1 MLSSAKN
8 RDVGADDQVSHSPLL
23 VGPPGARYSRVNNN
37 PGGPTMFSFARFS
50 LTAAVGAGLLAG
62 AAHAAE
68 WKFNNGLPE
77 GRGESKQLEQFA
89 ADVAD
94 LSGGSLTIDV
104 FHGGSLNLKDNDV
117 ARWLPQGAVEM
128 GLVWANYLGR
138 DVPALNAVMVQGS
151 VGSPEELITALPE
164 IQEIYTEVLSEM
176 DIVPT
181 GFMALPLLKASI
193 FCREEP
199 VRTLDD
205 LKTRKLRVWSNDQVE
220 TFTKLGVSAQ
230 IVGQNDL
237 YVALQTGVVDC
248 AVYPALFAH
257 TISLQEVTKYAS
269 YLYPVAGV
277 PYVLG
282 ASQGAWDGLS
292 DAERDAVTTAAGR
305 VWERTNEYSQA
316 EENEQAAR
324 AKLTEQGIEFL
335 DDFSDDDRSAFLAAA
350 SSTWEELA
358 NEAGGDAPAY
368 RQRILAVLGR

>member
-1 MLSSAKN
+1 MFKGLRQTVSAALI
-8 RDVGADDQVSHSPLL
+8 VGVASGSALAAD
-23 VGPPGARYSRVNNN
+23 
-37 PGGPTMFSFARFS
+37 
-50 LTAAVGAGLLAG
+50 
-62 AAHAAE
+62 

-77 GRGESKQLEQFA
+77 GRGESKQLETFA
-89 ADVAD
+89 ADVAE
-94 LSGGSLTIDV
+94 LSNGSLNIDV

-117 ARWLPQGAVEM
+117 ARWLPRGAVEM

-138 DVPALNAVMVQGS
+138 DVPALNAVMIQGS
-151 VGSPEELITALPE
+151 VGSPEELISALPE
-164 IQEIYTEVLSEM
+164 IQEIYTEVLGEM

-199 VRTLDD
+199 VRTLED

-282 ASQGAWDGLS
+282 ASKGAWESLT
-292 DAERDAVTTAAGR
+292 DAEREAVGTAAAR
-305 VWERTNEYSQA
+305 VWERTNEYSKA

-324 AKLTEQGIEFL
+324 AKLAEQGVEFL
-335 DDFSDDDRSAFLAAA
+335 EPFSDEDRAAFLEAA
-350 SSTWEELA
+350 SATWQEMAE
-358 NEAGGDAPAY
+358 EAGGKAPEY
-368 RQRILAVLGR
+368 RQRILSVLGR

>member
-1 MLSSAKN
+1 MMFEKIRRTFSVATVLALATGS
-8 RDVGADDQVSHSPLL
+8 
-23 VGPPGARYSRVNNN
+23 VN
-37 PGGPTMFSFARFS
+37 
-50 LTAAVGAGLLAG
+50 
-62 AAHAAE
+62 AAE

-77 GRGESKQLEQFA
+77 GRGESAQLETFA
-89 ADVAD
+89 ADVAE

-117 ARWLPQGAVEM
+117 ARWLPRGAVEM

-138 DVPALNAVMVQGS
+138 DVPALNAVMIQGS

-164 IQEIYTEVLSEM
+164 IQEIYTEVLGEL

-193 FCREEP
+193 FCREDP
-199 VRTLDD
+199 VRTLED
-205 LKTRKLRVWSNDQVE
+205 LKTKKLRVWSNDQVE

-257 TISLQEVTKYAS
+257 TISLQEVTGYAS

-282 ASQGAWDGLS
+282 ASKEAWDGLS
-292 DAERDAVTTAAGR
+292 DAEREAVSTAAAR
-305 VWERTNEYSQA
+305 VWERTNEYSKA
-316 EENEQAAR
+316 DENEQAAR
-324 AKLTEQGIEFL
+324 AKLAEQGIEFL
-335 DDFSDDDRSAFLAAA
+335 EPFSDEDRAAFLDAA
-350 SSTWEELA
+350 SATWLEMAE
-358 NEAGGDAPAY
+358 EAGGNAPEY
-368 RQRILAVLGR
+368 RQRILGVLGR

>member
-1 MLSSAKN
+1 MTKVIRRSLSIALFAGFVASSAIA
-8 RDVGADDQVSHSPLL
+8 AD
-23 VGPPGARYSRVNNN
+23 
-37 PGGPTMFSFARFS
+37 
-50 LTAAVGAGLLAG
+50 
-62 AAHAAE
+62 

-77 GRGESKQLEQFA
+77 GRGESKQLESFA

-94 LSGGSLTIDV
+94 LTDGSLTIDV

-117 ARWLPQGAVEM
+117 ARWLPRGAVQM

-138 DVPALNAVMVQGS
+138 DVPALNAVMIQGS

-164 IQEIYTEVLSEM
+164 IQEIYAEVLGEM

-193 FCREEP
+193 FCREKP
-199 VRTLDD
+199 VRTLED
-205 LKTRKLRVWSNDQVE
+205 LRTRKLRVWSNDQVE

-248 AVYPALFAH
+248 TVYPALFAH
-257 TISLQEVTKYAS
+257 TISLNEVAKYAS

-282 ASQGAWDGLS
+282 ASQGAWDGLT
-292 DAERDAVTTAAGR
+292 DAERDAVSTAAAR
-305 VWERTNEYSQA
+305 VWERTNEYSKA

-324 AKLTEQGIEFL
+324 AKLTDQGVTFL
-335 DDFSDDDRSAFLAAA
+335 DAFSDEDRAAFLDAA
-350 SSTWEELA
+350 SSTWEEMA
-358 NEAGGDAPAY
+358 EDAGGKAPEY
-368 RQRILAVLGR
+368 RQRILDVLGR

>member
-1 MLSSAKN
+1 MIK
-8 RDVGADDQVSHSPLL
+8 
-23 VGPPGARYSRVNNN
+23 
-37 PGGPTMFSFARFS
+37 FIRFS
-50 LTAAVGAGLLAG
+50 LQVALGICISAASAQ
-62 AAHAAE
+62 AAD

-77 GRGESKQLEQFA
+77 GRGESKQLETFA
-89 ADVAD
+89 AEVAE
-94 LSGGSLTIDV
+94 LSGGSLNIDV

-117 ARWLPQGAVEM
+117 ARWLPRGAAEM

-164 IQEIYTEVLSEM
+164 IQEIYEEVLAEWG
-176 DIVPT
+176 IVPT

-193 FCREEP
+193 FCREKP
-199 VRTLDD
+199 VRTLDE
-205 LKTRKLRVWSNDQVE
+205 LRTRKLRVWSNDQVE

-282 ASQGAWDGLS
+282 ASENAWKALS
-292 DAERDAVTTAAGR
+292 DAERTAVSTAAAN
-305 VWERTNEYSQA
+305 VWKRTNEYSKA

-324 AKLTEQGIEFL
+324 AKLSAQGIEFL
-335 DDFSDDDRSAFLAAA
+335 DAFSDDDRSAFLNAA
-350 SSTWEELA
+350 SATWQELA
-358 NEAGGDAPAY
+358 AEAGGKAPEY
-368 RQRILAVLGR
+368 RQRILTVLGR

>member
-1 MLSSAKN
+1 MNAIFRRTLPVALAL
-8 RDVGADDQVSHSPLL
+8 GL
-23 VGPPGARYSRVNNN
+23 V
-37 PGGPTMFSFARFS
+37 
-50 LTAAVGAGLLAG
+50 AGTG
-62 AAHAAE
+62 TAAE

-77 GRGESKQLEQFA
+77 GRGESAQLETFA
-89 ADVAD
+89 ADVAE
-94 LSGGSLTIDV
+94 LTGGSLTIDV

-117 ARWLPQGAVEM
+117 ARWLPRGAVEM

-138 DVPALNAVMVQGS
+138 DVPALNAVMIQGS
-151 VGSPEELITALPE
+151 VGSPEELIAALPE
-164 IQEIYTEVLSEM
+164 IQEIYTEVLGEL

-193 FCREEP
+193 FCREDP

-205 LKTRKLRVWSNDQVE
+205 LRTKKLRVWSNDQVE

-282 ASQGAWDGLS
+282 ASKAAWDGLG
-292 DAERDAVTTAAGR
+292 DDERAAINTAAAR
-305 VWERTNEYSQA
+305 VWERTNEYSKA
-316 EENEQAAR
+316 EENEAAAR
-324 AKLTEQGIEFL
+324 AKLAEQGIEFL
-335 DDFSDDDRSAFLAAA
+335 DAFSDEDRAAFLEAA
-350 SSTWEELA
+350 SATWLQMAE
-358 NEAGGDAPAY
+358 EAGGNAPEY
-368 RQRILAVLGR
+368 RQRILDVLGR

>member
-1 MLSSAKN
+1 
-8 RDVGADDQVSHSPLL
+8 
-23 VGPPGARYSRVNNN
+23 
-37 PGGPTMFSFARFS
+37 MFGNIRRTFS
-50 LTAAVGAGLLAG
+50 VAAVLALATGAVD
-62 AAHAAE
+62 AAE

-77 GRGESKQLEQFA
+77 GRGESGQLETFA
-89 ADVAD
+89 ADVAE

-117 ARWLPQGAVEM
+117 ARWLPRGAVEM

-138 DVPALNAVMVQGS
+138 DVPALNAVMIQGS
-151 VGSPEELITALPE
+151 VGSPQELITALPE
-164 IQEIYTEVLSEM
+164 IQEIYTEVLGEL

-193 FCREEP
+193 FCREDP
-199 VRTLDD
+199 VRTLED
-205 LKTRKLRVWSNDQVE
+205 LRTKKLRVWSNDQVE

-257 TISLQEVTKYAS
+257 TISLQEVTSYAS

-282 ASQGAWDGLS
+282 ASKEAWDGLS
-292 DAERDAVTTAAGR
+292 DAEREAVSTAAAR
-305 VWERTNEYSQA
+305 VWERTNEYSKA
-316 EENEQAAR
+316 DENEQAAR
-324 AKLTEQGIEFL
+324 AKLAEQGIEFL
-335 DDFSDDDRSAFLAAA
+335 DPFSDEDRAAFLDAA
-350 SSTWEELA
+350 SATWLTMAED
-358 NEAGGDAPAY
+358 AGGDAPAY
-368 RQRILAVLGR
+368 RQRILDVLGR

>member
-1 MLSSAKN
+1 MLKTT
-8 RDVGADDQVSHSPLL
+8 LL
-23 VGPPGARYSRVNNN
+23 
-37 PGGPTMFSFARFS
+37 S
-50 LTAAVGAGLLAG
+50 LTTVIGMGLAASPTL
-62 AAHAAE
+62 AAE

-77 GRGESKQLEQFA
+77 GRGESKQLDMFA

-94 LSGGSLTIDV
+94 LTGGSLTIDV

-117 ARWLPQGAVEM
+117 ARWLPRGAVQM

-151 VGSPEELITALPE
+151 VGSPEELIAALPE
-164 IQEIYTEVLSEM
+164 IQEIYAEVLAEW

-193 FCREEP
+193 FCREDP
-199 VRTLDD
+199 VRTLED
-205 LKTRKLRVWSNDQVE
+205 LRTKKLRVWSNDQVE

-282 ASQGAWDGLS
+282 ASESAWDGLT
-292 DAERDAVTTAAGR
+292 DAERDAVTTAAAR

-324 AKLTEQGIEFL
+324 AKLAEQGLEFVEP
-335 DDFSDDDRSAFLAAA
+335 FSDADRAAFLEAA
-350 SSTWEELA
+350 SATWEEMA
-358 NEAGGDAPAY
+358 AEAGGKAPEY
-368 RQRILAVLGR
+368 RERILTILGR

>member
-1 MLSSAKN
+1 MFKSLYTSVVTIVGLCIIATSA
-8 RDVGADDQVSHSPLL
+8 
-23 VGPPGARYSRVNNN
+23 YS
-37 PGGPTMFSFARFS
+37 
-50 LTAAVGAGLLAG
+50 
-62 AAHAAE
+62 AE

-77 GRGESKQLEQFA
+77 GRGESKQLETFA

-94 LSGGSLTIDV
+94 LTGGSLKIDV

-117 ARWLPQGAVEM
+117 ARWLPKGAVEM

-151 VGSPEELITALPE
+151 VGSSDELITALPE
-164 IQEIYTEVLSEM
+164 IQEIYKEVLGEL
-176 DIVPT
+176 DIVPA
-181 GFMALPLLKASI
+181 GFMALPILKASI
-193 FCREEP
+193 FCREKP
-199 VRTLDD
+199 VRTLAD

-220 TFTKLGVSAQ
+220 TFTKLGISAQ

-282 ASQGAWDGLS
+282 VSEGAWNGLDDS
-292 DAERDAVTTAAGR
+292 ERSAVTTAAER
-305 VWERTNEYSQA
+305 VWARTNEYSQA
-316 EENEQAAR
+316 EEKENAAR
-324 AKLTEQGIEFL
+324 QKLSEQGIEFL
-335 DDFSDDDRSAFLAAA
+335 NEFSDEDRSAFLIAA
-350 SSTWEELA
+350 SDTWKSMAED
-358 NEAGGDAPAY
+358 AGGKAPEY
-368 RQRILAVLGR
+368 RQRILDVLGR

>member
-1 MLSSAKN
+1 MLANLLRTLSAALLLGIFAGT
-8 RDVGADDQVSHSPLL
+8 VG
-23 VGPPGARYSRVNNN
+23 
-37 PGGPTMFSFARFS
+37 
-50 LTAAVGAGLLAG
+50 
-62 AAHAAE
+62 AAE

-77 GRGESKQLEQFA
+77 GRGESAQLETFA

-94 LSGGSLTIDV
+94 LTGDSLMIEV

-117 ARWLPQGAVEM
+117 ARWLPRGAVEM

-138 DVPALNAVMVQGS
+138 DVPALNAVMIQGS
-151 VGSPEELITALPE
+151 VGSPEELIAALPE
-164 IQEIYTEVLSEM
+164 IQEIYAEVLGEL

-199 VRTLDD
+199 VSSLEVLRT
-205 LKTRKLRVWSNDQVE
+205 KKLRVWSNDQVE

-282 ASQGAWDGLS
+282 ASKGAWDDLS
-292 DAERDAVTTAAGR
+292 DAEREAVTTAAAR
-305 VWERTNEYSQA
+305 VWERTNEYSKA

-324 AKLTEQGIEFL
+324 AKLAEQGIEFL
-335 DDFSDDDRSAFLAAA
+335 EPFSDEDRAAFLDAA
-350 SSTWEELA
+350 SATWLELA
-358 NEAGGDAPAY
+358 EEAGGKAPEY
-368 RQRILAVLGR
+368 RQRILGVLGR